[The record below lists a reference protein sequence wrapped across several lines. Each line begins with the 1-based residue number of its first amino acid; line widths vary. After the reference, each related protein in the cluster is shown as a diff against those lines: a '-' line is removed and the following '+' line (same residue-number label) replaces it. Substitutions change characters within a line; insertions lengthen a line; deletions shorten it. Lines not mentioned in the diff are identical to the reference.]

1 MSIAAS
7 PLLDFPPSGEFSCA
21 PPIEQFDRLPPQSVE
36 SEMCLLASMVLDPA
50 CIPGVRGMIAADDF
64 FQADNG
70 VIFRAVCDLFDAG
83 RPVDAVILRAELVR
97 RGVYADVGGTPYLA
111 QLLGTVPSAAHA
123 LSYAADVREAAS
135 WRSVIGLAHDAIRAA
150 YAPHKGVKAD
160 SAALALAGRFAAVA
174 RNGQGLRIHS
184 AAEVCREVMDPAAAG
199 AEEFIPTG
207 IESLDATIGGWL
219 RGGKHLIG
227 GKAGMG
233 KSALMKQAALNC
245 AANGRTV
252 GFISV
257 EESRRK
263 VIRNMLANLA
273 DVPNNRLA
281 FRTLYPSDHAKV
293 EAAAESLSALPL
305 HVVDAARK
313 LTEISA
319 AAHRL
324 AVEKGAE
331 VIFVDHLHLIDGET
345 DDNREREISK
355 ISAELKVLWRRLN
368 VAGVEAAQLNRKGG
382 RDRPGM
388 ENLRD
393 SGSLEF
399 DSDVI
404 LLLHREDYYNRSE
417 PGYTPDKIM
426 ECNVAKNKDGAAGVL
441 PMAFE
446 ESRLRIA
453 DLPAN
458 HERQQQPDNSE
469 GAFI

>member
-1 MSIAAS
+1 
-7 PLLDFPPSGEFSCA
+7 
-21 PPIEQFDRLPPQSVE
+21 
-36 SEMCLLASMVLDPA
+36 
-50 CIPGVRGMIAADDF
+50 
-64 FQADNG
+64 
-70 VIFRAVCDLFDAG
+70 
-83 RPVDAVILRAELVR
+83 
-97 RGVYADVGGTPYLA
+97 
-111 QLLGTVPSAAHA
+111 
-123 LSYAADVREAAS
+123 
-135 WRSVIGLAHDAIRAA
+135 
-150 YAPHKGVKAD
+150 
-160 SAALALAGRFAAVA
+160 
-174 RNGQGLRIHS
+174 
-184 AAEVCREVMDPAAAG
+184 VCREVMDPAAAG

-207 IESLDATIGGWL
+207 IESLDAQIGGWL

-245 AANGRTV
+245 AAAGRTV

-281 FRTLYPSDHAKV
+281 FRTLYPTDHAKV
-293 EAAAESLSALPL
+293 EAASERLSGMPL

-319 AAHRL
+319 AVHRL

-404 LLLHREDYYNRSE
+404 LLLHREDYYNRTE
-417 PGYTPDKIM
+417 PSYTPDKIL
-426 ECNVAKNKDGAAGVL
+426 ECNIAKNKDGATAIL
-441 PMAFE
+441 PLGFD
-446 ESRLRIA
+446 ESRLMILNRA
-453 DLPAN
+453 DDLPHRVN
-458 HERQQQPDNSE
+458 QRDGSE
-469 GAFI
+469 GAFD